1 MTAVKMPTPEPAL
14 ELVDL
19 ALAGPRGPIFGPVS
33 LVLAPGQLGVVHGPS
48 GSGRSA
54 LLLAAAARLAVGT
67 GRGRLAGH
75 DLRTHARQAR
85 KHAAVARIAD
95 LVDLEPQLTVGESL
109 VERSLTEG
117 VSAVRAERAL
127 AECEALWSCEFPRDA
142 LVADLD
148 ALDRARLTL
157 ALARV
162 RLADLVVFDDVD
174 HDLEPTDQQQLYAAM
189 SASCASGAAVLAT
202 TTDPA
207 TIPPHAVVV
216 SLAFEPSQDH

>member
-1 MTAVKMPTPEPAL
+1 VTAAERSTPEPTL
-14 ELVDL
+14 DLQDL
-19 ALAGPRGPIFGPVS
+19 ALAGPRGPVFGPVS
-33 LVLAPGQLGVVHGPS
+33 LVLEPGQLGVVRGRA

-54 LLLAAAARLAVGT
+54 LLLAASGRLAVGT
-67 GRGRLAGH
+67 RRGRLVGR

-85 KHAAVARIAD
+85 QHAAVARIAG
-95 LVDLEPQLTVGESL
+95 LVDLEPQLTVSESV

-127 AECEALWSCEFPRDA
+127 AECEELWSCQFPRDA

-162 RLADLVVFDDVD
+162 RLADLLVFDDVD
-174 HDLEPTDQQQLYAAM
+174 HDHEPSDQRRLYAAM
-189 SASCASGAAVLAT
+189 SACCASGTAVLAS

-207 TIPPHAVVV
+207 AIPPHAVVV
-216 SLAFEPSQDH
+216 SLDPEPSQDH